1 MRHDSIAFEI
11 QKSTWIR
18 QKQLDRNIKELR
30 YDRNKEYL
38 YGEFKHYLV
47 VKEHYDGGV
56 KQCSKVVA
64 SLKKIP

>member
-38 YGEFKHYLV
+38 YGEFKLNLV
-47 VKEHYDGGV
+47 VKWDKLPHIMNTMI
-56 KQCSKVVA
+56 Q
-64 SLKKIP
+64 

>member
-11 QKSTWIR
+11 QKSTRIR

-38 YGEFKHYLV
+38 HGEFKYYLV
-47 VKEHYDGGV
+47 VNEHYDTIV
-56 KQCSKVVA
+56 
-64 SLKKIP
+64 

>member
-30 YDRNKEYL
+30 YDRNKEYV

-47 VKEHYDGGV
+47 VNEHCNTIV
-56 KQCSKVVA
+56 
-64 SLKKIP
+64 

>member
-30 YDRNKEYL
+30 YDRNKKYL
-38 YGEFKHYLV
+38 YGEFKPYLV
-47 VKEHYDGGV
+47 VKWDKLPYLMNTMI
-56 KQCSKVVA
+56 Q
-64 SLKKIP
+64 

>member
-11 QKSTWIR
+11 QKRTWIR

-38 YGEFKHYLV
+38 YGEFKHNLV
-47 VKEHYDGGV
+47 VNEHYNTIV
-56 KQCSKVVA
+56 
-64 SLKKIP
+64 